1 MEKITVPNRPFCFP
15 IWKIIFS
22 ILPSATLQRNNEIPN
37 QSNLL
42 GLRKDRK

>member
-1 MEKITVPNRPFCFP
+1 MEKITVPNRTFCFP
-15 IWKIIFS
+15 I
-22 ILPSATLQRNNEIPN
+22 LPRATLQRNNEIQN